1 MQLITSRGIHP
12 WAALKSQLMRKF
24 SVITFMCIIFAFDP
38 LTHAIELHNS
48 FSIGQKCKWIS
59 HFRVS
64 CAFIS
69 KRVLVQNHSYENVFD
84 LHENETACRTHFHV
98 KGFAFRLVWKQRR
111 KRTRKWPIAKY
122 CITIWIKTGSYF
134 FTQGKNFYSSFYS
147 YSKPCVKLYKKKQES
162 NVEFLVT
169 LRRFS
174 T

>member
-98 KGFAFRLVWKQRR
+98 KGFALRLVLKQMH
-111 KRTRKWPIAKY
+111 KRTRIWPIHNF
-122 CITIWIKTGSYF
+122 S
-134 FTQGKNFYSSFYS
+134 QGVGQKKDCVLMDS
-147 YSKPCVKLYKKKQES
+147 YSFQS
-162 NVEFLVT
+162 
-169 LRRFS
+169 RRHDCNCL
-174 T
+174 TND

>member
-59 HFRVS
+59 HFPVS

-98 KGFAFRLVWKQRR
+98 KGFALRLVLKRR
-111 KRTRKWPIAKY
+111 PKRPRKWSVHVNFILQTQHTLYTYFPSDKRLKAIAVPMTSCNK
-122 CITIWIKTGSYF
+122 
-134 FTQGKNFYSSFYS
+134 
-147 YSKPCVKLYKKKQES
+147 KLIMLL
-162 NVEFLVT
+162 N
-169 LRRFS
+169 
-174 T
+174 